1 MDVCLTNVTN
11 YSGLCGTAQAKYR
24 SQCPR
29 RRRGWRLRSWRA
41 CSRGSGQRPVTRHTR
56 RHKLRNSTGASES
69 ITHSAVAPALG
80 HHFRDSRGGRGGHD
94 WVREGGGEGS
104 DAAGEGGGAANEDGT
119 ERTRQRARFYSG
131 GHAGSPVEV
140 DGGGGITEEP
150 KLRKLGQD
158 MVRAAPQAMDAECN
172 SPLAALG
179 RHLLSTSGT
188 TLALISLR
196 YACPCFLSITRP
208 AALCYR
214 VHPPLRMTSFS
225 ESRSQNVYSAMCLAR
240 SRGK

>member
-1 MDVCLTNVTN
+1 M
-11 YSGLCGTAQAKYR
+11 
-24 SQCPR
+24 
-29 RRRGWRLRSWRA
+29 
-41 CSRGSGQRPVTRHTR
+41 
-56 RHKLRNSTGASES
+56 
-69 ITHSAVAPALG
+69 
-80 HHFRDSRGGRGGHD
+80 
-94 WVREGGGEGS
+94 REGGGEGS
-104 DAAGEGGGAANEDGT
+104 DTAGEGGGVANEDGT
-119 ERTRQRARFYSG
+119 ERARQRARFYSG
-131 GHAGSPVEV
+131 GHAGCRVEV

-158 MVRAAPQAMDAECN
+158 MVRAAPQAMDAEFN

-214 VHPPLRMTSFS
+214 VHPPPRMTSFS
-225 ESRSQNVYSAMCLAR
+225 ESRSQNVCSAMCLAR